1 MHLIESGS
9 RRLAI
14 NFLECIKKFR
24 KNERY
29 ASIAEE
35 DELAICSKKSKLSN
49 NHIESNKQRDH
60 CQNINLKY
68 LREENLNRPILA
80 QININSIRNKFQ
92 FLPSQIIHNVDILL
106 VSETKL
112 DASFPTAQFLLDGFS
127 KPYGLDLWSNGG

>member
-49 NHIESNKQRDH
+49 NHIESNKERDQ
-60 CQNINLKY
+60 CQNIYLKY